1 MDSGTEADRL
11 LVLRLRALLEVL
23 PAALD
28 RQVSAFGITS
38 YEYAL
43 LQTVLDSE
51 HGRLRLVRLARSTNA
66 TLPRLSRVMTS
77 LERRG
82 FVQRVRSEDDAR
94 ATEAVLTPAGQ
105 AVVEAA
111 RPAMDRAVKLLVL
124 DPLVGN
130 QRECTSAAIHS
141 ILRALDPDGRLAI
154 TAPALRNRSSGAER
168 EAGPEPEHP
177 AETSL

>member
-1 MDSGTEADRL
+1 MDNGAQADRL

-43 LQTVLDSE
+43 LETVLDSE
-51 HGRLRLVRLARSTNA
+51 HGRLRLVHLASSTNA
-66 TLPRLSRVMTS
+66 TLPRLSRVMNS
-77 LERRG
+77 LGRRG
-82 FVQRVRSEDDAR
+82 FVQRVRSEHDAR
-94 ATEAVLTPAGQ
+94 ATEAVLTPAGR

-111 RPAMDRAVKLLVL
+111 RPAMDRAVKLWVL

-130 QRECTSAAIHS
+130 QRERTSAAIYS
-141 ILRALDPDGRLAI
+141 ILGALDPDGRLAI
-154 TAPALRNRSSGAER
+154 TAPALRNRSSGS
-168 EAGPEPEHP
+168 EPETAP
-177 AETSL
+177 EIGPGR